1 MKKLALLILGVGFL
15 AACAG
20 TQTKNAGNVCKIEG
34 NDCWKVA
41 QLVNKTKEVYSD
53 TETDNIW
60 QNNIKYENPDLE
72 AMGLKVTQHIM
83 YRDGGTT
90 NTIINNNVAI
100 TINRR
105 LGPNPD
111 YGYTTIKFKESG
123 KQFIFDPQGKLKE

>member
-1 MKKLALLILGVGFL
+1 MKKIALLVVGVGLL
-15 AACAG
+15 AACSA
-20 TQTKNAGNVCKIEG
+20 TQKEDKANVCKIEG
-34 NDCWKVA
+34 KDCWKVA

-72 AMGLKVTQHIM
+72 AMGLKVTFHTM

-90 NTIINNNVAI
+90 NTIINDNVSI
-100 TINRR
+100 KVNRR
-105 LGPNPD
+105 LGPNPE

-123 KQFIFDPQGKLKE
+123 KQFVFDPQGKLKE